1 MHKLCSITLLLLL
14 LYYLHLS
21 CYINYV
27 FVWMTMGTG
36 MWICF
41 CFIIMKYTSDCE
53 VKCDLDLF
61 LIDSFLAHQSKSLC
75 LAFRVW
81 RLFSESRYLRRRS
94 RAAVLHRSWSPCTTI
109 WSRSSTPPA
118 TTSGRVCCEPVR
130 SCVWSQF
137 ERQTEHDSLRQPGYI
152 HLCNWMANILHR
164 KKTKCAALL
173 IGGRLSGRVYLL
185 RVRLRWSGKAVLSSF
200 SLVFV
205 CAVFSPYCLL
215 QMLFL

>member
-14 LYYLHLS
+14 LLLFTCLS
-21 CYINYV
+21 CYSNYV
-27 FVWMTMGTG
+27 FVCMTMGTG

-61 LIDSFLAHQSKSLC
+61 LIQSKSLC

-118 TTSGRVCCEPVR
+118 TTSGRACCEPCAPVCLKSDWTCLAASAR
-130 SCVWSQF
+130 LHPFMQLNG
-137 ERQTEHDSLRQPGYI
+137 QYI
-152 HLCNWMANILHR
+152 AQE
-164 KKTKCAALL
+164 KD
-173 IGGRLSGRVYLL
+173 
-185 RVRLRWSGKAVLSSF
+185 
-200 SLVFV
+200 
-205 CAVFSPYCLL
+205 
-215 QMLFL
+215 